1 MSIPKSSRPCG
12 RSASISHPRRPARLT
27 DELAR
32 EASLLVT
39 MGCGEACPLVPGL
52 QREDWPLQ
60 DPLRQPRERVREIRD
75 EVRRRVDELL
85 RINAWQR

>member
-1 MSIPKSSRPCG
+1 
-12 RSASISHPRRPARLT
+12 
-27 DELAR
+27 
-32 EASLLVT
+32 LLVT

-52 QREDWPLQ
+52 ERQDWSLEDPV
-60 DPLRQPRERVREIRD
+60 RQPRERVRKIRD